1 MESRLLRFENFSR
14 PALNLT
20 CYPVTMTPGFYA
32 SRLSRPGAVL
42 APMAGYSDA
51 PMRRL
56 AAEQGALWTVSEM
69 ISARGLVLG
78 NEGPDLSIGRPYA
91 GEENRVV
98 QLYGA
103 EADILAEGSRRALDW
118 FAAAAIDLNMG
129 CPVPKIKGK
138 GGACLLLTPEVAYA
152 LLSAMRGAVPVD
164 VSAKIRLGYD
174 RVRTVEVAQG
184 LEAAGAALIT
194 VHGRTSVQRYTGQA
208 DWEAIAQVAQA
219 VKIPVVGSG
228 DICDLNTLRLRQR
241 SSVAAVM
248 VGRGAVGNP
257 WLFAQAAGRLDAEP
271 DDAVRAQAALRHA
284 TLNAEWYG
292 ERRGL
297 LQMRKVLPRYF
308 AHRPEWR
315 ERLVQYGALNE
326 VRRGLEQLAGTT
338 LDPDQNYPAVPP
350 APGTYSE
357 SRL

>member
-1 MESRLLRFENFSR
+1 
-14 PALNLT
+14 
-20 CYPVTMTPGFYA
+20 MTPGFYA
-32 SRLSRPGAVL
+32 RRLSRPGAVL

-78 NEGPDLSIGRPYA
+78 NEGPDLNIGRPYA
-91 GEENRVV
+91 GEQGRVV

-103 EADILAEGSRRALDW
+103 EPDILAEGSRRAHDW
-118 FAAAAIDLNMG
+118 FGAAAIDLNMG

-152 LLSAMRGAVPVD
+152 LVSAMKGAVPVD

-174 RVRTVEVAQG
+174 RVRAVEVAQG

-208 DWEAIAQVAQA
+208 DWDAIAQVAQA

-228 DICDLNTLRLRQR
+228 DITDLPTLNLRQR
-241 SSVAAVM
+241 SGVAAVM

-257 WLFAQAAGRLDAEP
+257 WLFAQAAGRLHEEP
-271 DDAVRAQAALRHA
+271 TDAVRAQAALRHA
-284 TLNAEWYG
+284 TLNVEWYG

-297 LQMRKVLPRYF
+297 LQMRKVLPQYF
-308 AHRPEWR
+308 AHRPQWR
-315 ERLVQYGALNE
+315 EALVQFSTLDD
-326 VRRGLEQLAGTT
+326 VHLGLERLTGAD
-338 LDPDQNYPAVPP
+338 LNADRNYSA
-350 APGTYSE
+350 ALPGLETYSE
-357 SRL
+357 SRI

>member
-1 MESRLLRFENFSR
+1 
-14 PALNLT
+14 
-20 CYPVTMTPGFYA
+20 MTPGFYA
-32 SRLSRPGAVL
+32 RRLARPGAVL

-56 AAEQGALWTVSEM
+56 SAEQGALWTVSEM

-78 NEGPDLSIGRPYA
+78 NEGPDLTIGRPYP
-91 GEENRVV
+91 GEQDRVV

-103 EADILAEGSRRALDW
+103 EPDILAEGARRAVSW
-118 FAAAAIDLNMG
+118 FGASAVDLNMG

-152 LLSAMRGAVPVD
+152 LVSAMRAAVPVD

-174 RVRTVEVAQG
+174 RVRAVEIAQG
-184 LEAAGAALIT
+184 LAAAGASLIT
-194 VHGRTSVQRYTGQA
+194 VHGRTSAQRYTGTA
-208 DWEAIAQVAQA
+208 DWDAVAQVAAA
-219 VKIPVVGSG
+219 VPVPVVGSG
-228 DICDLNTLRLRQR
+228 DVTDLATLRLRQR
-241 SSVAAVM
+241 SGVAAVM

-257 WLFAQAAGRLDAEP
+257 WLFAQANGTLDREP
-271 DDAVRAQAALRHA
+271 GDADRARAALRH
-284 TLNAEWYG
+284 TVLNAAWYG

-315 ERLVQYGALNE
+315 EALVGCSTVQDAREALTRLTGTPLAEDAGAGPAGE
-326 VRRGLEQLAGTT
+326 LAG
-338 LDPDQNYPAVPP
+338 
-350 APGTYSE
+350 APFMPSTSGYDE
-357 SRL
+357 SRP

>member
-1 MESRLLRFENFSR
+1 
-14 PALNLT
+14 
-20 CYPVTMTPGFYA
+20 MTPGFYA
-32 SRLSRPGAVL
+32 RQLSRPGAVL

-103 EADILAEGSRRALDW
+103 EADILAEGSRRAHDW
-118 FAAAAIDLNMG
+118 FGAAAIDLNMG

-152 LLSAMRGAVPVD
+152 LLSAMREAVPVD

-174 RVRTVEVAQG
+174 RVRAVEVAQG

-208 DWEAIAQVAQA
+208 DWDAITQVAQA

-228 DICDLNTLRLRQR
+228 DITDLPTLRLRQR
-241 SSVAAVM
+241 SGVAAVM

-257 WLFAQAAGRLDAEP
+257 WLFAQATGRMQTEPTDAG
-271 DDAVRAQAALRHA
+271 RAQAALRHA
-284 TLNAEWYG
+284 TLNAGWYG

-297 LQMRKVLPRYF
+297 LQMRKVLPQYF

-315 ERLVQYGALNE
+315 EALVQCSTLEE
-326 VRRGLEQLAGTT
+326 VRHGLEQLTGADLST
-338 LDPDQNYPAVPP
+338 DRNYPASLPG
-350 APGTYSE
+350 PGTYSE
-357 SRL
+357 SRI

>member
-1 MESRLLRFENFSR
+1 
-14 PALNLT
+14 
-20 CYPVTMTPGFYA
+20 MTPGFYA
-32 SRLSRPGAVL
+32 SRLQRSGAVL

-78 NEGPDLSIGRPYA
+78 NEGPDLTIGRPYA
-91 GEENRVV
+91 GEKHRVV

-103 EADILAEGSRRALDW
+103 EPDILAEGSRRALSW
-118 FAAAAIDLNMG
+118 FGAAAIDLNMG

-138 GGACLLLTPEVAYA
+138 GGACLLLTPEVAYT
-152 LLSAMRGAVPVD
+152 LVSAMQEAVPVD

-174 RVRTVEVAQG
+174 RVRAVEVAQG

-208 DWEAIAQVAQA
+208 DWDRIAEVAAA
-219 VKIPVVGSG
+219 VNIPVVGSG
-228 DICDLNTLRLRQR
+228 DVTDLPTLKRRQR
-241 SSVAAVM
+241 SGVAAVM

-257 WLFAQAAGRLDAEP
+257 WLFAQATGDQNTEPGDAE
-271 DDAVRAQAALRHA
+271 RAQAAFRHA
-284 TLNAEWYG
+284 ALNAEWYG

-297 LQMRKVLPRYF
+297 LQMRKVLPAYF

-315 ERLVQYGALNE
+315 ERLVQFATLND
-326 VRRGLEQLAGTT
+326 VQRGLQALTGAT
-338 LDPDQNYPAVPP
+338 LNPDQEYSAAVPGLRP
-350 APGTYSE
+350 YSE
-357 SRL
+357 SSL